1 MIPSPGTGADT
12 GARGRRVPGLPV
24 VLFLV
29 LFSSGIGP
37 WLPGFRAPGL
47 LPLGAESF
55 RFSGDETE
63 IILARGRER
72 TVLRG
77 NARLES
83 SDITLLADEI
93 ELYGPDFRYAEPRK
107 NVRLLDGKRGF
118 SITADTV
125 WFDRETE
132 NSRASGQVVVDDE
145 ANGLVV
151 KGGFLETR
159 LGGDLLILQMSVR
172 VLREDLTARAQFLRY
187 RRQEEILELSGFPR
201 VFWKGDEYR
210 ATRIIM
216 NLATDEIELQG
227 QVEGSIFLE
236 ESASREEE

>member
-1 MIPSPGTGADT
+1 MRTFWWGRAWELLKGRPLGVFAGFLLLVLPPCLAGAD
-12 GARGRRVPGLPV
+12 
-24 VLFLV
+24 
-29 LFSSGIGP
+29 
-37 WLPGFRAPGL
+37 
-47 LPLGAESF
+47 SF

-63 IILARGRER
+63 IILAEGRER

-77 NARLES
+77 NARVES
-83 SDITLLADEI
+83 AAVILLADEI
-93 ELYGPDFRYAEPRK
+93 ELYGPDFRYAETRK
-107 NVRLLDGKRGF
+107 NVRVLDGERGF

-132 NSRASGQVVVDDE
+132 NFRASGQVVVDDE
-145 ANGLVV
+145 INDLIV

-159 LGGDLLILQMSVR
+159 RGGDLLILQMSVR
-172 VLREDLTARAQFLRY
+172 VLREDLTARSQFLRY
-187 RRQEEILELSGFPR
+187 RRQEEVLELSGFPR

-227 QVEGSIFLE
+227 QVEGSVFLE
-236 ESASREEE
+236 ETAPREEVE